1 MSFKKSLPLDS
12 LYKPCQSKEF
22 HFQST
27 RRLQPLNDEILGQ
40 KRAQE
45 AIRFSI
51 SMRDPG
57 YNIYAVGTNGLGK
70 RTMMLRYLKREGRL
84 AQAASD
90 WCYIANF
97 DDPRVPLVMQLPAGV
112 GVGLKKDMEHLMVRL
127 QKAIPQAFDNESY
140 YERAELIKSEL
151 GTKQE
156 AALARVAREAKKH
169 QVELAVTTPG
179 GYRLVATD
187 GEKPYSAETFA
198 ALPES
203 RKQEFENIINKLE
216 KKLRTLLRKLAGW
229 EQEYADKQQ
238 QLNEEVALAVSE
250 QPISVLLD
258 KYQDY
263 PNVVNFLQKVQKDI
277 LVNVDIFLDEDDE
290 QSALAYAALDKK
302 IPRRYQINLLVH
314 HDKDGNSPIVVE
326 DNPNYH
332 NLFGYVENLTYKGT
346 VFTDFTLIRP
356 GALHRANG
364 GYLLMD
370 AVKVLEQ
377 PFVWD
382 GLKRALRSQSLAI
395 NALEREMALSGTIS
409 LEPKPVPLKVKIIL
423 FGDRDTYLLLQQYDP
438 EFMELFKVVADFESE
453 MPRTPESQ
461 QKYAQFITSLVL
473 DKGLMHCDR
482 KAVMRVIEYSARVAE
497 DQNKL
502 SLHAA
507 DIANLLRESDYWAK
521 QAGANIIRAEHVDK
535 ALSSAEYRSS
545 RIRDQVFESIRDGTT
560 LIDTRGHKVGQIN
573 ALSVLSTGD
582 HEFGMPNRV
591 TATYRYGDGEVID
604 IERDVSLS
612 GAIHSKGMMILSAFL
627 AATFGKTAPL
637 KIAAS
642 LTFEQS
648 YSEVDGD
655 SASMAEFCA
664 LISAISGRP
673 IDQRFAIT
681 GSMNQFGETQ
691 PVGGVNEKIEG
702 FFATCE
708 IQGLTGDQAV
718 IIPRTNVHNLMLKDS
733 VVAAAKAKRFA
744 IYGVSTVLEALQLL
758 TGLPIGKPNEKGRY
772 PKNTLFG
779 EVQAK
784 LDLLRDYEKKLH
796 R

>member
-1 MSFKKSLPLDS
+1 MSFKKPLSIDC
-12 LYKPCQSKEF
+12 LYKPCRSKDF
-22 HFQST
+22 RFKTT
-27 RRLQPLNDEILGQ
+27 RSLQPLDQILGQ
-40 KRAQE
+40 KRAQD
-45 AIRFSI
+45 AVHFAI
-51 SMRDPG
+51 SMPDPG
-57 YNIYAVGTNGLGK
+57 YNIYAVGSNGLGK
-70 RTMMLRYLKREGRL
+70 RTMMLNYLKREGL
-84 AQAASD
+84 VSNAASD
-90 WCYIANF
+90 WCYVANF
-97 DDPRVPLVMQLPAGV
+97 EDPRSPRVIQLPAGV
-112 GVGLKKDMEHLMVRL
+112 GQSLKKDMEQLMTRL

-151 GTKQE
+151 GTRQE
-156 AALARVAREAKKH
+156 KALAKIAKEAKKH
-169 QVELAVTTPG
+169 NVQLTVTTPG
-179 GYRLVATD
+179 GYRLIATD
-187 GEKPYSAETFA
+187 GEKPYSVETFA
-198 ALPES
+198 QLPEAK
-203 RKQEFENIINKLE
+203 KQEFEEIINKLE
-216 KKLRTLLRKLAGW
+216 KKLRTVLRQLSML

-250 QPISVLLD
+250 QPLSTLIE
-258 KYQDY
+258 KYQAY
-263 PNVVNFLQKVQKDI
+263 PNVVDFLQKVQADI
-277 LVNVDIFLDEDDE
+277 LTNVDVFLEEGEE
-290 QSALAYAALDKK
+290 QSAMAYAALDKK
-302 IPRRYQINLLVH
+302 VPRRYQVNLLVH
-314 HDKDGNSPIVVE
+314 QGKNGHSPIVVE
-326 DNPNYH
+326 ENPSYY

-382 GLKRALRSQSLAI
+382 GLKRALRSQQIAI
-395 NALEREMALSGTIS
+395 NTLERELTLSGTIS
-409 LEPKPVPLKVKIIL
+409 LEPQPIPLNVKIIL

-438 EFMELFKVVADFESE
+438 EFMELFKVVADFERE
-453 MPRTPESQ
+453 MPRTTESQ
-461 QKYAQFITSLVL
+461 QQYARFIAGLAH
-473 DKGLMHCDR
+473 DKGLRHCDR
-482 KAVMRVIEYSARVAE
+482 NAVMRIIEYAARAAE

-521 QAGANIIRAEHVDK
+521 QAGSDLIRAEHVDQ
-535 ALSSAEYRSS
+535 ALSSAEYRAS
-545 RIRDQVFESIRDGTT
+545 RIRDQVFEGIRDGTT
-560 LIDTRGHKVGQIN
+560 LIDTRGEKVGQIN

-591 TATYRYGDGEVID
+591 TATYRYGDGEIID
-604 IERDVSLS
+604 IERDVALS

-627 AATFGKTAPL
+627 ASTFGKTAPL

-673 IDQRFAIT
+673 IQQRFAIT
-681 GSMNQFGETQ
+681 GSMNQFGQAQ

-702 FFATCE
+702 FFETCE
-708 IQGLTGDQAV
+708 IQGLTGDQGV
-718 IIPRTNVHNLMLKDS
+718 IIPRTNVHNLMLKEK
-733 VVAAAKAKRFA
+733 VIAAAKEKKFA
-744 IYGVSTVLEALQLL
+744 IYAVDTVLEALQLL
-758 TGLPIGKPNEKGRY
+758 TGMTIGKPNDKGRY
-772 PKNTLFG
+772 AKNTLFG
-779 EVQAK
+779 EVQAR
-784 LDLLRDYEKKLH
+784 LDLLREYERKLH